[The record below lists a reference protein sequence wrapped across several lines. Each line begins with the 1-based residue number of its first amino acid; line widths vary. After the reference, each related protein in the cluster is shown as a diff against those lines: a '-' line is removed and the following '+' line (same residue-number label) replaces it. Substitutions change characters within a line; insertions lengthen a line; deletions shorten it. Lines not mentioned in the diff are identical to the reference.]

1 MSLVWPWVGP
11 GCLLGLRQVSLG
23 CLLVH
28 RRMSLVCPW
37 AVPGFLWGF
46 VICVW
51 DASWYIV
58 VCLLY
63 ASWWGLG
70 AYLASSYASWV
81 PLVTSSYVSCVPLGG
96 SWVPRWRRHMRLG
109 CLLAHRRMSRLCLLV
124 GPGFLGALSFASWGP
139 LGTSSHVS
147 CVSLVVSWVPL
158 WLRQASCRGPLVHRR
173 VSLACLWVEP
183 WCLCGFVRCVLSAS
197 WDIVVCLVCASW
209 WILGAFGAS
218 AYASGMPLGASSYV
232 SCVHLGGSWAPL
244 RLRHVR
250 LGCLLGHRR
259 MSLVCLGVGPG
270 CLYGLRHMRLGWLLG
285 QRRVSLVSPLVGS
298 SGKSRAP
305 LVASSYVSC
314 VLLVGS
320 LVPLGL
326 RHLRLGYLVGHRRMF
341 LARLLENL

>member
-1 MSLVWPWVGP
+1 MSLVCLLVGP
-11 GCLLGLRQVSLG
+11 GCLCGVAICVLGASWHIVVCLVCASWWVLGFSGLCHLRLG
-23 CLLVH
+23 GLLVH
-28 RRMSLVCPW
+28 RRMSLV
-37 AVPGFLWGF
+37 
-46 VICVW
+46 
-51 DASWYIV
+51 
-58 VCLLY
+58 
-63 ASWWGLG
+63 
-70 AYLASSYASWV
+70 
-81 PLVTSSYVSCVPLGG
+81 
-96 SWVPRWRRHMRLG
+96 
-109 CLLAHRRMSRLCLLV
+109 
-124 GPGFLGALSFASWGP
+124 
-139 LGTSSHVS
+139 
-147 CVSLVVSWVPL
+147 VSWAPL

-173 VSLACLWVEP
+173 VSLVCLWVEP

-341 LARLLENL
+341 LARLLVNL

>member
-1 MSLVWPWVGP
+1 V
-11 GCLLGLRQVSLG
+11 
-23 CLLVH
+23 
-28 RRMSLVCPW
+28 
-37 AVPGFLWGF
+37 
-46 VICVW
+46 
-51 DASWYIV
+51 
-58 VCLLY
+58 
-63 ASWWGLG
+63 
-70 AYLASSYASWV
+70 ASSYASWV
-81 PLVTSSYVSCVPLGG
+81 PLGTSPYVSSVPLGG
-96 SWVPRWRRHMRLG
+96 SWVSRGFVICVLG
-109 CLLAHRRMSRLCLLV
+109 ASWYIVACLLCV
-124 GPGFLGALSFASWGP
+124 PCCVLGAF
-139 LGTSSHVS
+139 
-147 CVSLVVSWVPL
+147 

-173 VSLACLWVEP
+173 VSLVCLWVEP
-183 WCLCGFVRCVLSAS
+183 WCLCCFVRCVLSAS

-218 AYASGMPLGASSYV
+218 AYASGMPHGASSYV
-232 SCVHLGGSWAPL
+232 SCVHLGGSCAPL

-298 SGKSRAP
+298 SGKSWVP

-320 LVPLGL
+320 LVLLGL

-341 LARLLENL
+341 LARLLVNL